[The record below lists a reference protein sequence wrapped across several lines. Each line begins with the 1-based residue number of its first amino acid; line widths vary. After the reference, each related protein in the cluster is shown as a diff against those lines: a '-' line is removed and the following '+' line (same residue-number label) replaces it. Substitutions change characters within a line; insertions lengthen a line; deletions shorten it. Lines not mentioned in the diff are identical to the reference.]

1 MKIKVL
7 SSNFSKN
14 NKIFIIITLISL
26 GLFLNLSFHHLNFT
40 QIEIQFNGNKVP
52 NISGEAF
59 LYILNL
65 TNPEINNTQY
75 THNQSITVKGFIYN
89 FTEHGQKDVNVTVI
103 FDGVDLGA
111 LSEFNAT
118 DQTDTFGNFE
128 INTTIPMWANVYQPN
143 LVNVSVTDP
152 KSTKYNHHY
161 IINVTADSKI
171 EYDETNDSPVIRG
184 ENYKIAGNL
193 SFDNN
198 SGISG
203 ENVDVSWRIDGS
215 DSYLGFITTDAN
227 GTFSGQ
233 FPLPLAEW
241 STLALV
247 LNFPGTSR
255 INDSFQVIESLL
267 IYTPKNST
275 IEYQEINQF
284 PKIRGEGYNIAGY
297 LYSNNNSRIPEVEID
312 IFWRIN
318 GIDEYQGNITT
329 DSNGY
334 FSGIALLPSTEW
346 ISLALVINFTSS
358 PKYEKSSLIIDNLFV
373 FSNFTCNWYLPE
385 NITEGE
391 TIIIRGELS
400 SFSDPSFKIFNRS
413 INIYF
418 GGVLTKQLTTNSS
431 GGFSFEFIASGNGTL
446 TVSTENLLNLPVQ
459 SSIVVNIAAGAEAPP
474 PGGFLINP
482 VTIIILIVI
491 IAGIIT
497 AVYFFSKRQAAEP
510 KVVQIPLENKLKNIT
525 ILKNTDRREESVVYL
540 FYVFLQL
547 SEAKYG
553 VIKQSNE
560 TINDYAIKCV
570 RDMGLPPSKIYPF
583 IKKIEQILYGSGGKI
598 SEEDFEEIFSQ
609 FITLFYDFTGY
620 QITLK

>member
-1 MKIKVL
+1 MKLQVFKLTEIKNYKTSVIL
-7 SSNFSKN
+7 TI
-14 NKIFIIITLISL
+14 IFL
-26 GLFLNLSFHHLNFT
+26 GFFLNILFSYQNNSQDKHK
-40 QIEIQFNGNKVP
+40 FNENQVP
-52 NISGEAF
+52 KISGEAF

-75 THNQSITVKGFIYN
+75 THGQSITIKGFIYN
-89 FTEHGQKDVNVTVI
+89 FTGQGQKNVNVTLFLDEI
-103 FDGVDLGA
+103 RISGA
-111 LSEFNAT
+111 DNKT
-118 DQTDTFGNFE
+118 DNSGNFT
-128 INTTIPMWANVYQPN
+128 ITTNVPMGANVYQPN

-152 KSTKYNHHY
+152 KSTQYNHHY
-161 IINVTADSKI
+161 IIYVTADSKI
-171 EYDETNDSPVIRG
+171 EYNETNDSPVIRG
-184 ENYKIAGNL
+184 ENYKIAGTL

-203 ENVDVSWRIDGS
+203 ENVDVYWRIDGS
-215 DSYLGFITTDAN
+215 ESYLGFITTDAN

-255 INDSFQVIESLL
+255 INYSFQIIESLL

-297 LYSNNNSRIPEVEID
+297 LYSNNNSGIPEVEID

-373 FSNFTCNWYLPE
+373 FSNFTCNWYVPE

-400 SFSDPSFKIFNRS
+400 SSSDPSFKIFNRS
-413 INIYF
+413 INIDF
-418 GGVLTKQLTTNSS
+418 GGVLIKQLTTNSS
-431 GGFSFEFIASGNGTL
+431 GGFSFEFQASDNGTL
-446 TVSTENLLNLPVQ
+446 AVATDNLLNLPVQ
-459 SSIVVNIAAGAEAPP
+459 SSIFVNVSAAAAPPP
-474 PGGFLINP
+474 PGGFLIDP
-482 VTIIILIVI
+482 VFIIVLVVIVAGTIM
-491 IAGIIT
+491 
-497 AVYFFSKRQAAEP
+497 AVYFFSKRKAAEP
-510 KVVQIPLENKLKNIT
+510 KIVQIPLENKLENIT
-525 ILKNTDRREESVVYL
+525 ILKDTDRREESVVYL
-540 FYVFLQL
+540 FYIFLQL

-553 VIKQSNE
+553 ITKQPNE

-570 RDMGLPPSKIYPF
+570 KEMGLAPLLIYPF

-598 SEEDFEEIFSQ
+598 SEEDFKEIFSQ
-609 FITLFYDFTGY
+609 FIALFYHFTGY
-620 QITLK
+620 QIKL